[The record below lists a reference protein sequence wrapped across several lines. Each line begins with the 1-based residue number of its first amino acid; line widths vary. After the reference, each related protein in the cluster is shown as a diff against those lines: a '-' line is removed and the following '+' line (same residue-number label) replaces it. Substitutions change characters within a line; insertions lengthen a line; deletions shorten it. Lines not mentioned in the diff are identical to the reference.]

1 MKTSFQ
7 APSTDPSPLYGR
19 IFERELRDKIFAK
32 ACEVLGLDP
41 EKRDDY
47 VGTEYYTMRCIE
59 DVGKA
64 LLTKA
69 IDNIEHG
76 MGQNSALAPLLDFK
90 DMVNTMSYF
99 PKSKSEKPAP
109 KLTPKPAASAPAKP
123 ALASTPIGEQVGPQV
138 VAELKA
144 AVAVTPAPVSTPAE
158 APAAVETPIVTV
170 KGKAR
175 KVANG

>member
-7 APSTDPSPLYGR
+7 MPSSDPSPLYGR
-19 IFERELRDKIFAK
+19 IFDKALRDRIFAT
-32 ACEVLGLDP
+32 ACKVLDLD
-41 EKRDDY
+41 ESDRDLY

-64 LLTKA
+64 LVKKA
-69 IDNIEHG
+69 TSDIDSG
-76 MGQNSALAPLLDFK
+76 MGEHSALAPLLDFK
-90 DMVNTMSYF
+90 DMVNKGSYF
-99 PKSKSEKPAP
+99 LKATSEKPAP
-109 KLTPKPAASAPAKP
+109 PKLTHKPS
-123 ALASTPIGEQVGPQV
+123 LATPIGEQVGPQV

-158 APAAVETPIVTV
+158 APAAETPAVTP
-170 KGKAR
+170 KAKAR